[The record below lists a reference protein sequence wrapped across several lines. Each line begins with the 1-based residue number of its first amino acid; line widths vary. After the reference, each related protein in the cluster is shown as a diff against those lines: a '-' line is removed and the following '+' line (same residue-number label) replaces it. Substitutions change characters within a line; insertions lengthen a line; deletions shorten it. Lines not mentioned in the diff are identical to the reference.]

1 MYICVKLPPR
11 NLNPSPCLP
20 HPIST
25 CTYRVT
31 IALRVCGGFLF
42 SLFGVSTHHSTSYF
56 GDWQTYKFYPKKKS
70 QYTCNMCDKFSIP
83 QSTICVDCNV
93 IVNHSSVIVEA
104 CIVVHQVPKYQ
115 SPPKKEKYIKIFKLK
130 KRKKKDVIVI
140 YIILRA
146 SAAV

>member
-1 MYICVKLPPR
+1 MCVKLPLGD
-11 NLNPSPCLP
+11 LNPGHCLS
-20 HPIST
+20 HLTST
-25 CTYRVT
+25 YTCRVT
-31 IALRVCGGFLF
+31 IAPRVCGGFLF

-70 QYTCNMCDKFSIP
+70 QYTCNMCNKFSIP
-83 QSTICVDCNV
+83 QSIICVDCNV

-104 CIVVHQVPKYQ
+104 CIVVPS
-115 SPPKKEKYIKIFKLK
+115 SPQISTPTQKKKYIKIFKLK

>member
-1 MYICVKLPPR
+1 MKLPPR
-11 NLNPSPCLP
+11 NLNPSPYPP

-25 CTYRVT
+25 CTCRVT
-31 IALRVCGGFLF
+31 IAPRVCGGFLF

-56 GDWQTYKFYPKKKS
+56 GDWQTYNFYPKKKS
-70 QYTCNMCDKFSIP
+70 QYTCNMCNKFSIP
-83 QSTICVDCNV
+83 QSIICVDCNV
-93 IVNHSSVIVEA
+93 IVNHSFVIVEA
-104 CIVVHQVPKYQ
+104 CIVVPS
-115 SPPKKEKYIKIFKLK
+115 SPQISTPTQKKKYIKIFKLK

>member
-1 MYICVKLPPR
+1 
-11 NLNPSPCLP
+11 
-20 HPIST
+20 
-25 CTYRVT
+25 
-31 IALRVCGGFLF
+31 
-42 SLFGVSTHHSTSYF
+42 
-56 GDWQTYKFYPKKKS
+56 
-70 QYTCNMCDKFSIP
+70 MCDKFSIP
-83 QSTICVDCNV
+83 QSIICVDCNV